1 MGFSRILRRVSSY
14 LSIVCKKMASMRFC
28 SLLVFLVVVALGSA
42 TSGGAEK
49 HLAELER
56 SRAFLTAYCVS
67 CHSNEKSKGDFNF
80 ETFNGKDWANH
91 ELLNE
96 LLTVL
101 REKEMPPKKAKKQP
115 SAEELE
121 AFEKLLAK
129 QYFSIKKKLP
139 GVLTRLNRVEY
150 ENTIND
156 AFFTDLEVKNHLPVD
171 NTRDGFDNEGDKL
184 VMSPYAM
191 DSYFRVASEIAGKV
205 VGGIPEPSTTNHSYD
220 NGLGRRLGSDGVAS
234 YEFSND
240 GMTTEGYRYN
250 DASRG
255 FGLKYGDTVPGY
267 YDVKVNGH
275 FTFIDPTVTGAF
287 LRERDLYFK
296 VDLGKENERLRI
308 TTNIDPK
315 LSKKALSSQD
325 FLLSDKVRIYLE
337 PGQNAVLYS
346 YNYLYPLPRDLSKL
360 KPIPPLPADKAFS
373 KMPKALLHFI
383 SADVTGPYYESW
395 PPKNEF
401 YNTYYEDFKGQDPH
415 KQYQQFIRKLAIKL
429 FRRPVIDSEL
439 KRFFDVAKKRY
450 ETNGNVLD
458 AVQSALTIMLCSPNF
473 LYKEEGDSLDLNE
486 YAIASRLSYFLWN
499 TLPDD
504 RLIKLATEGK
514 LKDPSVR
521 SAEALRMLKDPRSQ
535 RFVTDF
541 TEQWLELHK
550 IDVVNPQA
558 EILKY
563 TFKGFAGI
571 RPFMRQ
577 ESIEFFK
584 VILNENL
591 SLLNFIESDFVVINQ
606 PLNQIYKVTIPE
618 EAELSDI
625 VNQKDSKLITN
636 DEKKRR
642 GEVFRK
648 VILDK
653 ESRRGGLMTQAGILM
668 MNTNGEFTNPFYRGA
683 WLAKNIYGL
692 ELKLP
697 ANLEVG
703 ALKPPT
709 ETFTIKDTIN
719 EHRNN
724 PQCASCH
731 SKMDPFG
738 LAMEN
743 FDVLGRY
750 RENYQKFVVTK
761 TTIEV
766 TAEGKTKKTEKISR
780 KFEPTTKVD
789 ASTSHRDGRPI
800 AGIEGLKNL
809 MLEDQDK
816 IARNLLIKL
825 SEYAMGRTI
834 NYSDAEVIHRLLKAS
849 KNNNYQLRDLIVSI
863 VADESFTKR

>member
-1 MGFSRILRRVSSY
+1 MRSRCILAFP
-14 LSIVCKKMASMRFC
+14 M
-28 SLLVFLVVVALGSA
+28 VVALASA
-42 TSGGAEK
+42 PAVGAEK
-49 HLAELER
+49 HLAELDQ
-56 SRAFLTAYCVS
+56 SKAFLTTYCVS
-67 CHSNEKSKGDFNF
+67 CHGNEKSKGGHDF
-80 ETFNGKDWANH
+80 ETFNGKDWASH

-101 REKEMPPKKAKKQP
+101 KEKEMPPKKAKNQP
-115 SAEELE
+115 SAKELA

-129 QYFSIKKKLP
+129 QYFSIKAKLP
-139 GVLTRLNRVEY
+139 GVLTRLNRAEY

-156 AFFTDLEVKNHLPVD
+156 AFFTTLEVKNYLPVD

-184 VMSPYAM
+184 VMSPFAM
-191 DSYFRVASEIAGKV
+191 DAYFRVASEIAEKV
-205 VGGIPEPSTTNHSYD
+205 VGGMPGTSTTNHSYD

-234 YEFSND
+234 YENSND

-275 FTFIDPTVTGAF
+275 FTFIDPTIGGAF

-315 LSKKALSSQD
+315 ISKKALSTQD

-346 YNYLYPLPRDLSKL
+346 YNYFYPLPKDLSKL
-360 KPIPPLPADKAFS
+360 KPIPPLPVNKAFA
-373 KMPKALLHFI
+373 KLPKALLHFI
-383 SADVTGPYYESW
+383 SADVTGPYYDSW

-401 YNTYYEDFKGQDPH
+401 YNTYYEDLKDHDPH
-415 KQYQQFIRKLAIKL
+415 KQYQQFIRKLAVKL
-429 FRRPVIDSEL
+429 FRRPVNDSEL
-439 KRFFDVAKKRY
+439 TRFFDVAKKRY
-450 ETNGNVLD
+450 ETDENVLD
-458 AVQSALTIMLCSPNF
+458 AVQSALTMMLCSPKF
-473 LYKEEGDSLDLNE
+473 LYKYEGDSLNLDD

-504 RLIKLATEGK
+504 RLVQLASEGK

-521 SAEALRMLKDPRSQ
+521 SAEALRMLKDPKSQ

-550 IDVVNPQA
+550 IYVVNPQA
-558 EILKY
+558 DLLKY
-563 TFKGFAGI
+563 TFKGFTGI
-571 RPFMRQ
+571 RPFMGQ

-591 SLLNFIESDFVVINQ
+591 SLLNFIDSDFVVINR
-606 PLNQIYKVTIPE
+606 PLNGIYKLALPE
-618 EAELSDI
+618 EEKLPKGSDP
-625 VNQKDSKLITN
+625 KERDKKL
-636 DEKKRR
+636 RR
-642 GEVFRK
+642 ERSFRK
-648 VILDK
+648 VMLDK
-653 ESRRGGLMTQAGILM
+653 ESHRGGLLTQAGILM

-683 WLAKNIYGL
+683 WVAQSIYGL
-692 ELKLP
+692 ELKTP
-697 ANLEVG
+697 ENLTIE
-703 ALKPPT
+703 ALESPT
-709 ETFTIKDTIN
+709 ETFTIKDSIN
-719 EHRNN
+719 AHRNQ
-724 PQCASCH
+724 PACASCH

-743 FDVLGRY
+743 FDVFGRWRDKY
-750 RENYQKFVVTK
+750 SKFVVTK

-766 TAEGKTKKTEKISR
+766 TSEGKTKKTEKTAR

-789 ASTSHRDGRPI
+789 ASTVHRDGRPV
-800 AGIEGLKNL
+800 AGIEGLKKL
-809 MLEDQDK
+809 MLEDQDE
-816 IARNLLIKL
+816 IARNVLTKL
-825 SEYAMGRTI
+825 SEYALGRKM
-834 NYSDAEVIHRLLKAS
+834 NYADSEMIHRLLEAS
-849 KNNNYQLRDLIVSI
+849 KKNDYKLRDLMVGII
-863 VADESFTKR
+863 ADESFAKR

>member
-1 MGFSRILRRVSSY
+1 MRSHSILAFPVI
-14 LSIVCKKMASMRFC
+14 L
-28 SLLVFLVVVALGSA
+28 ALGSA
-42 TSGGAEK
+42 TSVNAEK
-49 HLAELER
+49 HLAELDQ
-56 SRAFLTAYCVS
+56 SKAFLTAHCVS
-67 CHSNEKSKGDFNF
+67 CHGNEKSKGDHNF

-101 REKEMPPKKAKKQP
+101 KEKEMPPKKAKNQP
-115 SAEELE
+115 SAKELA

-129 QYFSIKKKLP
+129 QYFSIKAKLP
-139 GVLTRLNRVEY
+139 GVLTRLNRAEY

-156 AFFTDLEVKNHLPVD
+156 AFFTTLEVKNYLPVD

-184 VMSPYAM
+184 VMSPFAM
-191 DSYFRVASEIAGKV
+191 DAYFRVASEIAEKV
-205 VGGIPEPSTTNHSYD
+205 VGGMPGTSTTHHSYD

-234 YEFSND
+234 YENSND

-255 FGLKYGDTVPGY
+255 LGFKYGDTLPGH

-275 FTFIDPTVTGAF
+275 FTFIDPTVGGAF

-315 LSKKALSSQD
+315 LSKKALSTQD

-346 YNYLYPLPRDLSKL
+346 YNYFYPLPKDLSKL
-360 KPIPPLPADKAFS
+360 KPIPPLPVNKAFS
-373 KMPKALLHFI
+373 KLPKALLHFI
-383 SADVTGPYYESW
+383 SADVTGPYYDSW

-401 YNTYYEDFKGQDPH
+401 YNTYYEDLKDHDPH
-415 KQYQQFIRKLAIKL
+415 KQYQQFIRKLAVKL
-429 FRRPVIDSEL
+429 FRRPVNDNEL
-439 KRFFDVAKKRY
+439 TRFFDVAKKRY
-450 ETNGNVLD
+450 ETDENVLD
-458 AVQSALTIMLCSPNF
+458 AVQSALTMMLCSPKF
-473 LYKEEGDSLDLNE
+473 LYKYEGDSLNLDD

-504 RLIKLATEGK
+504 RLIQLASEGK
-514 LKDPSVR
+514 LKDPIVR
-521 SAEALRMLKDPRSQ
+521 SAEALRMLKDPKSQ

-550 IDVVNPQA
+550 IYVVNPQA
-558 EILKY
+558 DLLKY
-563 TFKGFAGI
+563 TFKGFTGI
-571 RPFMRQ
+571 RPFMGQ

-591 SLLNFIESDFVVINQ
+591 SLLNFIDSDFVVINR
-606 PLNQIYKVTIPE
+606 PLNGIYKLALPE
-618 EAELSDI
+618 EEKLPKGSDL
-625 VNQKDSKLITN
+625 KERDKKL
-636 DEKKRR
+636 RR
-642 GEVFRK
+642 ERSFRK
-648 VILDK
+648 VMLDK
-653 ESRRGGLMTQAGILM
+653 ESHRGGLLTQAGILM

-683 WLAKNIYGL
+683 WVAQSIYGL
-692 ELKLP
+692 ELKTP
-697 ANLEVG
+697 ENLTIE
-703 ALKPPT
+703 ALESPT
-709 ETFTIKDTIN
+709 ETFTIKDSIN
-719 EHRNN
+719 AHRNQ
-724 PQCASCH
+724 PACASCH

-743 FDVLGRY
+743 FDVFGRWRDKY
-750 RENYQKFVVTK
+750 SKFVVTK

-766 TAEGKTKKTEKISR
+766 TSEGKTKKTEKTAR

-789 ASTSHRDGRPI
+789 ASTVHRDGRPI
-800 AGIEGLKNL
+800 AGIEGLKKL

-816 IARNLLIKL
+816 IARNVLTKL
-825 SEYAMGRTI
+825 SEYAMGRKM
-834 NYSDAEVIHRLLKAS
+834 NYADSEMIHRLLAAS
-849 KNNNYQLRDLIVSI
+849 KKNDYKLRDLMVGII
-863 VADESFTKR
+863 ADESFTKR

>member
-1 MGFSRILRRVSSY
+1 
-14 LSIVCKKMASMRFC
+14 MRSL
-28 SLLVFLVVVALGSA
+28 SLLAFLVVVALGSA
-42 TSGGAEK
+42 TSVGAEK
-49 HLAELER
+49 HLPELDQ
-56 SRAFLTAYCVS
+56 SKAFLTAHCVS
-67 CHSNEKSKGDFNF
+67 CHGNEKSKGDHNF

-101 REKEMPPKKAKKQP
+101 KEKEMPPKKAKNQP
-115 SAEELE
+115 SAKELA

-129 QYFSIKKKLP
+129 QYLTIQSKLP
-139 GVLTRLNRVEY
+139 GVLTRLNRAEY

-156 AFFTDLEVKNHLPVD
+156 AFFTTLEVKNYLPVD

-191 DSYFRVASEIAGKV
+191 DSYFRVASGIAEKV
-205 VGGIPEPSTTNHSYD
+205 VGGMPGTSTTHHSYD

-234 YEFSND
+234 YENSND
-240 GMTTEGYRYN
+240 GMTTEGYRYD

-255 FGLKYGDTVPGY
+255 LGFKYGDTLPGH

-275 FTFIDPTVTGAF
+275 FTFYNQSVP
-287 LRERDLYFK
+287 LKERDLNFK

-315 LSKKALSSQD
+315 ISKRALSTQD

-346 YNYLYPLPRDLSKL
+346 YNYFYPLPKDLSKL
-360 KPIPPLPADKAFS
+360 KPIPPLPVDKAFS
-373 KMPKALLHFI
+373 RLPKALLHFI
-383 SADVTGPYYESW
+383 SAEVTGPYYDSW

-401 YNTYYEDFKGQDPH
+401 YNTYYEDLKDHDPH
-415 KQYQQFIRKLAIKL
+415 KQYQQFIRNLAVKL
-429 FRRPVIDSEL
+429 FRRPVSDSEL
-439 KRFFDVAKKRY
+439 TRFFDVAKKRY
-450 ETNGNVLD
+450 ETDENVLD
-458 AVQSALTIMLCSPNF
+458 AVQSALTMMLCSPKF
-473 LYKEEGDSLDLNE
+473 LYKYEGDSLNLDD

-504 RLIKLATEGK
+504 RLIKLASEGK
-514 LKDPSVR
+514 LKDTSVR
-521 SAEALRMLKDPRSQ
+521 SAEALRMLEDPKSQ

-563 TFKGFAGI
+563 TFKGFTGI
-571 RPFMRQ
+571 RPFMGQ

-591 SLLNFIESDFVVINQ
+591 SLLNFIDSDFVVINR
-606 PLNQIYKVTIPE
+606 PLNDIYKLELPE
-618 EAELSDI
+618 EEKLPKGSDL
-625 VNQKDSKLITN
+625 KDRDRHS
-636 DEKKRR
+636 RR
-642 GEVFRK
+642 QRAFRK
-648 VILDK
+648 VMLDK
-653 ESRRGGLMTQAGILM
+653 ESRRGGLLTQAGILM

-683 WLAKNIYGL
+683 WVAQSIYGL

-697 ANLEVG
+697 ANLEVE
-703 ALKPPT
+703 ALKAPT
-709 ETFTIKDTIN
+709 ETFTIKDNIN
-719 EHRNN
+719 EHRKNS
-724 PQCASCH
+724 QCASCH

-750 RENYQKFVVTK
+750 RESYQKYDMTKIPEEKKDGKVVKKERITHKFVD
-761 TTIEV
+761 
-766 TAEGKTKKTEKISR
+766 
-780 KFEPTTKVD
+780 TTKVESD
-789 ASTSHRDGRPI
+789 AVHRDGRAI
-800 AGIEGLKNL
+800 NGIEGLKKL
-809 MLEDQDK
+809 MLEDKDE
-816 IARNLLIKL
+816 IAKNLLTKL
-825 SEYAMGRTI
+825 SEYAMGREM
-834 NYSDAEVIHRLLKAS
+834 NYGDSDMLHRLLEAS
-849 KNNNYQLRDLIVSI
+849 KKNDYKLRDLMVSI
-863 VADESFTKR
+863 IADESFTKR